1 MSRAALAPK
10 RGMDSPARPADTE
23 TMNPSRISSVR
34 SAASRQDAGADAP
47 RPDEADAELA
57 RWQELLAQAGRE
69 LAEPL
74 TAALER
80 VATLTTTGRIDRAGL
95 RTLLGEVDRAR
106 QAGIWCQ
113 QISRLA
119 SGRVRQTHERV
130 HLTNTIQSVLAHRAR
145 ELQSRG
151 IHLVQSL
158 QDVEVQVDASM
169 LHGLLN
175 ALVEWWLSCAQGL
188 VDVGVATGASP
199 DNAAIVCQFQHR
211 SPDLP
216 ADTHNPALD
225 SMSWHLLEQTARTLG
240 LGQRRHVSASQ
251 VQLTLEFPRTVH
263 ALVAGA
269 AADSAE
275 AGFVDS
281 VNSKPLAGCH
291 VLVVVGRRDVRGL
304 VREAIKSMGLV
315 VDFVNS
321 VADAVEFCQEGLP
334 HGIVFESSLKTPAF
348 MRLVESVRREVPEF
362 VFIELQEEGQAFE
375 ISSIS
380 PTGMARVGHAA
391 VATSLPS
398 ALVYELTRIM

>member
-1 MSRAALAPK
+1 MNSPFPSSAKLAATQRVVNPNE
-10 RGMDSPARPADTE
+10 SPLT
-23 TMNPSRISSVR
+23 
-34 SAASRQDAGADAP
+34 
-47 RPDEADAELA
+47 PDECELA

-74 TAALER
+74 TTALER

-95 RTLLGEVDRAR
+95 RTLLEEVDRAR

-119 SGRVRQTHERV
+119 SGRVRQSHERI
-130 HLTNTIQSVLAHRAR
+130 HLTNTVQSVLAHRAR
-145 ELQSRG
+145 ELQARG
-151 IHLVQSL
+151 IHIVQSL
-158 QDVEVQVDASM
+158 HEVEVQVDASM

-188 VDVGVATGASP
+188 VDVRINIGPSS
-199 DNAAIVCQFQHR
+199 DNASLVCQFQHR

-216 ADTHNPALD
+216 QDQNGAHNPALD

-240 LGQRRHVSASQ
+240 LVPQRQIEPSQ
-251 VQLTLEFPRTVH
+251 ARLTLEFPCTAT
-263 ALVAGA
+263 ALVGPNAEAQDAGF
-269 AADSAE
+269 ADSI
-275 AGFVDS
+275 
-281 VNSKPLAGCH
+281 NSKPLAGCH
-291 VLVVVGRRDVRGL
+291 VLVVVARRDVRGL
-304 VREAIKSMGLV
+304 VRESMKSMGLV

-321 VADAVEFCQEGLP
+321 VSDAVEFCNEGLP
-334 HGIVFESSLKTPAF
+334 HGIVFESSLKTPRF
-348 MRLVESVRREVPEF
+348 MQMVGSIRQEVPEF
-362 VFIELQEEGQAFE
+362 VFIELLDEGHTFE

>member
-1 MSRAALAPK
+1 MNSPLP
-10 RGMDSPARPADTE
+10 DSAKL
-23 TMNPSRISSVR
+23 
-34 SAASRQDAGADAP
+34 SASKLDAHPDAP
-47 RPDEADAELA
+47 RLSPDELELA

-74 TAALER
+74 TTALER

-95 RTLLGEVDRAR
+95 RTLLDEVDRAR

-119 SGRVRQTHERV
+119 SGRVRQSHERV
-130 HLTNTIQSVLAHRAR
+130 HLTNTVQSVLAHRAR
-145 ELQSRG
+145 ELQARG
-151 IHLVQSL
+151 IHIVQSL
-158 QDVEVQVDASM
+158 NEVEVQIDASM

-175 ALVEWWLSCAQGL
+175 ALVEWWLGSAQGL
-188 VDVGVATGASP
+188 VDVRINMGPAS
-199 DNAAIVCQFQHR
+199 DNTELVCQFQHR

-216 ADTHNPALD
+216 RNPHVPHNPALD

-240 LGQRRHVSASQ
+240 VVHRRQIDASQ
-251 VQLTLEFPRTVH
+251 ARLTLAFPRTVH
-263 ALVAGA
+263 GLSMDSGA
-269 AADSAE
+269 DTSD
-275 AGFVDS
+275 AGFADS

-291 VLVVVGRRDVRGL
+291 VLVVVARRDVRGL
-304 VREAIKSMGLV
+304 VRESMKSMGLV

-321 VADAVEFCQEGLP
+321 VSDAVEFCHEGLP
-334 HGIVFESSLKTPAF
+334 HGIVFESSLKTPRF
-348 MRLVESVRREVPEF
+348 MQMVGSIRQEVPEF
-362 VFIELQEEGQAFE
+362 VFIELLNEGSTFE

>member
-1 MSRAALAPK
+1 MNSPFPSSAKLAATQRVVNPNE
-10 RGMDSPARPADTE
+10 SPLT
-23 TMNPSRISSVR
+23 
-34 SAASRQDAGADAP
+34 
-47 RPDEADAELA
+47 PDECELA

-74 TAALER
+74 TTALER

-95 RTLLGEVDRAR
+95 RTLLEEVDRAR

-119 SGRVRQTHERV
+119 SGRVRQSHERI
-130 HLTNTIQSVLAHRAR
+130 HLTNTVQSVLAHRAR
-145 ELQSRG
+145 ELQARG
-151 IHLVQSL
+151 IHIVQSL
-158 QDVEVQVDASM
+158 HEVEVQVDASM

-188 VDVGVATGASP
+188 VDVRINIGPSS
-199 DNAAIVCQFQHR
+199 DNASLVCQFQHR

-216 ADTHNPALD
+216 QDQNGEHNPALD

-240 LGQRRHVSASQ
+240 LVPQRQIEPSQ
-251 VQLTLEFPRTVH
+251 ARLTLEFPRTAT
-263 ALVAGA
+263 ALVGPNAQAQDAGF
-269 AADSAE
+269 ADSI
-275 AGFVDS
+275 
-281 VNSKPLAGCH
+281 NSKPLAGCH
-291 VLVVVGRRDVRGL
+291 VLVVVARRDVRGL
-304 VREAIKSMGLV
+304 VRESMKSMGLV

-321 VADAVEFCQEGLP
+321 VSDAVEFCNEGLP
-334 HGIVFESSLKTPAF
+334 HGIVFESSLKTPRF
-348 MRLVESVRREVPEF
+348 MQMVGSIRQEVPEF
-362 VFIELQEEGQAFE
+362 VFIELLDEGHTFE

>member
-1 MSRAALAPK
+1 MPGQKLILNEPRCA
-10 RGMDSPARPADTE
+10 MNSPAPFPAKLATPQRGV
-23 TMNPSRISSVR
+23 TP
-34 SAASRQDAGADAP
+34 DAP
-47 RPDEADAELA
+47 SLSAHERELA

-95 RTLLGEVDRAR
+95 RTLLDEVDRAR

-119 SGRVRQTHERV
+119 SGRVRQSHERV
-130 HLTNTIQSVLAHRAR
+130 HLTNTVQSVLAHRAR
-145 ELQSRG
+145 ELQARG
-151 IHLVQSL
+151 IHIVQSL
-158 QDVEVQVDASM
+158 QEVEVQVDASM

-175 ALVEWWLSCAQGL
+175 AVVEWWLSCAQGL
-188 VDVGVATGASP
+188 VDVRIDQGRWS
-199 DNAAIVCQFQHR
+199 DNASLVCQFQHQ

-216 ADTHNPALD
+216 HHEAPHNAALD

-240 LGQRRHVSASQ
+240 VAQHREIESSQ
-251 VQLTLEFPRTVH
+251 ARLTLEFPRTVN
-263 ALVAGA
+263 ALAVAPGA
-269 AADSAE
+269 DVPDASFADSI
-275 AGFVDS
+275 
-281 VNSKPLAGCH
+281 NSKPLAGRH
-291 VLVVVGRRDVRGL
+291 VLVVAARRDVRGL
-304 VREAIKSMGLV
+304 VRESMKSMGLV
-315 VDFVNS
+315 VDFVNT
-321 VADAVEFCQEGLP
+321 VADAVEFCDAGLP
-334 HGIVFESSLKTPAF
+334 HGIVFESSLKTPRF
-348 MRLVESVRREVPEF
+348 MQMVASIRQEVPEF
-362 VFIELQEEGQAFE
+362 VFIELLDDGHTFE

>member
-1 MSRAALAPK
+1 MNSSFPSSARLSEPQ
-10 RGMDSPARPADTE
+10 RGISPNEP
-23 TMNPSRISSVR
+23 PLS
-34 SAASRQDAGADAP
+34 
-47 RPDEADAELA
+47 PDDCELA

-74 TAALER
+74 TTALER

-95 RTLLGEVDRAR
+95 RTLLEEVDRAR

-119 SGRVRQTHERV
+119 SGRVRQSHERI
-130 HLTNTIQSVLAHRAR
+130 HLTNTVQSVLAHRAR
-145 ELQSRG
+145 ELQARG
-151 IHLVQSL
+151 IHIVQSL
-158 QDVEVQVDASM
+158 HEVEVQVDASM

-188 VDVGVATGASP
+188 VDVRINIGPSSDQASL
-199 DNAAIVCQFQHR
+199 VCQFQHR

-216 ADTHNPALD
+216 PDQNGTHNPALD

-240 LGQRRHVSASQ
+240 LVPQRQIEASQ
-251 VQLTLEFPRTVH
+251 ARLTLEFPRTVN
-263 ALVAGA
+263 ALAVGS
-269 AADSAE
+269 SAE
-275 AGFVDS
+275 APDAGFADS
-281 VNSKPLAGCH
+281 INSKPLAGCH
-291 VLVVVGRRDVRGL
+291 VLVVVARRDVRGL
-304 VREAIKSMGLV
+304 VRESMKSMGLV

-321 VADAVEFCQEGLP
+321 VSDAVEFCNEGLP
-334 HGIVFESSLKTPAF
+334 HGIVFESSLKTPRF
-348 MRLVESVRREVPEF
+348 MQMVGSIRQEVPEF
-362 VFIELQEEGQAFE
+362 VFIELLDEGHTFE

>member
-1 MSRAALAPK
+1 MNSSLPSSAKLSTSQ
-10 RGMDSPARPADTE
+10 RGINPNESPL
-23 TMNPSRISSVR
+23 S
-34 SAASRQDAGADAP
+34 
-47 RPDEADAELA
+47 PDESELA

-80 VATLTTTGRIDRAGL
+80 VATLTTTGRIDRTGL
-95 RTLLGEVDRAR
+95 RTLLEEVDRAR

-119 SGRVRQTHERV
+119 SGRVRQSHERI
-130 HLTNTIQSVLAHRAR
+130 HLTNTVQSVLAHRAR
-145 ELQSRG
+145 ELQARG
-151 IHLVQSL
+151 IHIIQSL
-158 QDVEVQVDASM
+158 HEVEVQVDASM

-175 ALVEWWLSCAQGL
+175 ALVEWWLSCAQGR
-188 VDVGVATGASP
+188 VDVRIDMGPWS
-199 DNAAIVCQFQHR
+199 DNASLVCQFQHR

-216 ADTHNPALD
+216 QDQVGTHNPALD

-240 LGQRRHVSASQ
+240 LVPQRQIEPSQ
-251 VQLTLEFPRTVH
+251 ARLTLEFPRTVNALAVGSH
-263 ALVAGA
+263 ADPVDAGF
-269 AADSAE
+269 ADSI
-275 AGFVDS
+275 
-281 VNSKPLAGCH
+281 NSKPLAGCH
-291 VLVVVGRRDVRGL
+291 VLVVVARRDVRGL
-304 VREAIKSMGLV
+304 VRESMKSMGLV

-321 VADAVEFCQEGLP
+321 VSDAIEFCTEGLP
-334 HGIVFESSLKTPAF
+334 HGIVFESSLKTPRF
-348 MRLVESVRREVPEF
+348 MQMVGSIRQEVPEF
-362 VFIELQEEGQAFE
+362 VFIELLDEGHTFE

>member
-1 MSRAALAPK
+1 
-10 RGMDSPARPADTE
+10 
-23 TMNPSRISSVR
+23 MNPSYLSSAR
-34 SAASRQDAGADAP
+34 STAP
-47 RPDEADAELA
+47 RQGAGTDAARPDDAELELA
-57 RWQELLAQAGRE
+57 RWQEVLAQAGRE

-95 RTLLGEVDRAR
+95 RTLLDEVDRAR

-119 SGRVRQTHERV
+119 SGRVRQSHERV

-145 ELQSRG
+145 ELQARG
-151 IHLVQSL
+151 IHIVQSL
-158 QDVEVQVDASM
+158 REVEVQVDASM

-188 VDVGVATGASP
+188 VDVRIDVGNDADKASL
-199 DNAAIVCQFQHR
+199 VCQLQHR

-216 ADTHNPALD
+216 QDKNTSEHNALD

-240 LGQRRHVSASQ
+240 LVSQRRVDASQ
-251 VQLTLEFPRTVH
+251 AQLTLTFPRTVS
-263 ALVAGA
+263 ALVADGIG
-269 AADSAE
+269 DMQD
-275 AGFVDS
+275 AGFADS

-291 VLVVVGRRDVRGL
+291 VLVVAARRDVRGL
-304 VREAIKSMGLV
+304 VRESIKSMGLV

-321 VADAVEFCQEGLP
+321 VSDAVEFCQAGLP
-334 HGIVFESSLKTPAF
+334 HGIVFESSLKTPRF
-348 MRLVESVRREVPEF
+348 MQLVASVRQEVPEF
-362 VFIELQEEGQAFE
+362 VFIELLDEGQTFE
-375 ISSIS
+375 ISGIS
-380 PTGMARVGHAA
+380 PTGMARVGHSA

-398 ALVYELTRIM
+398 ALVYELSRIM

>member
-1 MSRAALAPK
+1 MNSSAPSSAKLAAPH
-10 RGMDSPARPADTE
+10 RE
-23 TMNPSRISSVR
+23 VNPNEPPLS
-34 SAASRQDAGADAP
+34 
-47 RPDEADAELA
+47 PDERELA

-95 RTLLGEVDRAR
+95 RTLLEEVDRAR

-119 SGRVRQTHERV
+119 SGRVRQSHERI
-130 HLTNTIQSVLAHRAR
+130 HLTNTVQSVLAHRAR
-145 ELQSRG
+145 ELQARG
-151 IHLVQSL
+151 IHIVQSL
-158 QDVEVQVDASM
+158 HEVEVQVDASM

-188 VDVGVATGASP
+188 VDVRIDQGPWS
-199 DNAAIVCQFQHR
+199 DNASLVCQFQHQ

-216 ADTHNPALD
+216 QNQDVPHNPALD

-240 LGQRRHVSASQ
+240 VVAQRQIEASQ
-251 VQLTLEFPRTVH
+251 ARLTLAFPRTVN
-263 ALVAGA
+263 ALVAGTSA
-269 AADSAE
+269 DAQDAGFADSI
-275 AGFVDS
+275 
-281 VNSKPLAGCH
+281 NSKPLAGCH
-291 VLVVVGRRDVRGL
+291 VLVVVARRDVRGL
-304 VREAIKSMGLV
+304 VRESMKSMGLV

-321 VADAVEFCQEGLP
+321 VSDAVEFCNAGLP
-334 HGIVFESSLKTPAF
+334 HGSVFESSLKTPRF
-348 MRLVESVRREVPEF
+348 MQLVGSIRQEVPEF
-362 VFIELQEEGQAFE
+362 VFIELLNEGHTFE

>member
-1 MSRAALAPK
+1 MQRQKLILNEPRFAMNSPVPFQAKLATPQ
-10 RGMDSPARPADTE
+10 RGA
-23 TMNPSRISSVR
+23 NP
-34 SAASRQDAGADAP
+34 DAP
-47 RPDEADAELA
+47 TLSPDERELA

-95 RTLLGEVDRAR
+95 RTLLDEVDRAR

-119 SGRVRQTHERV
+119 SGRVRQSHERV
-130 HLTNTIQSVLAHRAR
+130 HLTNTVQSVLAHRAR
-145 ELQSRG
+145 ELQARG
-151 IHLVQSL
+151 IHIVQSL
-158 QDVEVQVDASM
+158 QEVEVQVDASM

-175 ALVEWWLSCAQGL
+175 AVVEWWLSCAQGL
-188 VDVGVATGASP
+188 VDVRIDQGRWS
-199 DNAAIVCQFQHR
+199 DNASLVCQFQHR

-216 ADTHNPALD
+216 HNPEAPHNPALD

-240 LGQRRHVSASQ
+240 VAQHREIESSQ
-251 VQLTLEFPRTVH
+251 ARLTLEFPRTVN
-263 ALVAGA
+263 ALA
-269 AADSAE
+269 AAPGADVPDASFADSI
-275 AGFVDS
+275 
-281 VNSKPLAGCH
+281 NSKPLAGCH
-291 VLVVVGRRDVRGL
+291 VLVVAARRDVRGL
-304 VREAIKSMGLV
+304 VRESMKSMGLV
-315 VDFVNS
+315 VDFVNT
-321 VADAVEFCQEGLP
+321 VADAVEFCDAGLP
-334 HGIVFESSLKTPAF
+334 HGIVFESSLKTPRF
-348 MRLVESVRREVPEF
+348 MQMVASIRQEVPEF
-362 VFIELQEEGQAFE
+362 VFIELLDDGHTFE

>member
-1 MSRAALAPK
+1 M
-10 RGMDSPARPADTE
+10 
-23 TMNPSRISSVR
+23 
-34 SAASRQDAGADAP
+34 ASKQDARADAP
-47 RPDEADAELA
+47 RPSEPDRELA

-74 TAALER
+74 TTALER

-95 RTLLGEVDRAR
+95 RTLLDEVDRAR

-145 ELQSRG
+145 ELQARG
-151 IHLVQSL
+151 IHIVQSL
-158 QDVEVQVDASM
+158 HELEVQVDASM

-175 ALVEWWLSCAQGL
+175 ALVEWWLGCAQGL
-188 VDVGVATGASP
+188 VDVRIDTGGWS
-199 DNAAIVCQFQHR
+199 DNASLVCQFQHR

-216 ADTHNPALD
+216 PEQHNPALD
-225 SMSWHLLEQTARTLG
+225 SMSWHLLDQTARTLG
-240 LGQRRHVSASQ
+240 LVQQRKITASQ
-251 VQLTLEFPRTVH
+251 VQLRLEFPRAAH
-263 ALVAGA
+263 ALVANVGGDTPNA
-269 AADSAE
+269 GFADSI
-275 AGFVDS
+275 
-281 VNSKPLAGCH
+281 NSKPLAGCH
-291 VLVVVGRRDVRGL
+291 VLVMAARRDVRGL
-304 VREAIKSMGLV
+304 VRESIKSMGLV
-315 VDFVNS
+315 IDFVNS

-334 HGIVFESSLKTPAF
+334 HGIVFEGKLKTPAF

-362 VFIELQEEGQAFE
+362 VFIELLDEGQAFE

-380 PTGMARVGHAA
+380 PTGMARVGHSA

>member
-1 MSRAALAPK
+1 MNSPLHSSAKLAVSQP
-10 RGMDSPARPADTE
+10 
-23 TMNPSRISSVR
+23 
-34 SAASRQDAGADAP
+34 GAH
-47 RPDEADAELA
+47 PDETRLSPDERELA

-95 RTLLGEVDRAR
+95 RTLLEEVDRAR

-119 SGRVRQTHERV
+119 SGRVRQSHERI
-130 HLTNTIQSVLAHRAR
+130 HLTNTVQSVLAHRAR
-145 ELQSRG
+145 ELQARG
-151 IHLVQSL
+151 IHIVQSL
-158 QDVEVQVDASM
+158 HEVEVQVDASM

-188 VDVGVATGASP
+188 VDVRIDMGPWS
-199 DNAAIVCQFQHR
+199 DNASLVCQFQHR

-216 ADTHNPALD
+216 QNKDVPHNPALD

-240 LGQRRHVSASQ
+240 LVPQRHIEDSQ
-251 VQLTLEFPRTVH
+251 ARLTLEFPRTVT
-263 ALVAGA
+263 ALAVGPNADAPDAGF
-269 AADSAE
+269 ADSI
-275 AGFVDS
+275 
-281 VNSKPLAGCH
+281 NSKPLAGCH
-291 VLVVVGRRDVRGL
+291 VLVVAARRDVRGL
-304 VREAIKSMGLV
+304 VRESMKSMGLV

-321 VADAVEFCQEGLP
+321 VSDAVEFCDAGLP
-334 HGIVFESSLKTPAF
+334 HGIVFESSLKTPRF
-348 MRLVESVRREVPEF
+348 MQMVGSIRQEVPEF
-362 VFIELQEEGQAFE
+362 VFIELLSEGHTFE

>member
-1 MSRAALAPK
+1 MS
-10 RGMDSPARPADTE
+10 
-23 TMNPSRISSVR
+23 
-34 SAASRQDAGADAP
+34 SRQDARA
-47 RPDEADAELA
+47 EASRLNESEQELA
-57 RWQELLAQAGRE
+57 RWQEQLAQAGRE

-74 TAALER
+74 TTALER

-95 RTLLGEVDRAR
+95 RTLLDEVDRAR

-145 ELQSRG
+145 ELQARG
-151 IHLVQSL
+151 IHIVQSL
-158 QDVEVQVDASM
+158 REVEVQIDASM

-175 ALVEWWLSCAQGL
+175 ALVEWWLSGAQGL
-188 VDVGVATGASP
+188 VEVRIEVGTGSDSASL
-199 DNAAIVCQFQHR
+199 VCQFQHR

-216 ADTHNPALD
+216 PDTHGGHPSPTALD

-240 LGQRRHVSASQ
+240 LVPQRQVTASQ
-251 VQLTLEFPRTVH
+251 ARLTLAFPRTAQ
-263 ALVAGA
+263 ALVAASGA
-269 AADSAE
+269 DTPDADFA
-275 AGFVDS
+275 DS

-291 VLVVVGRRDVRGL
+291 VLVVATRRDVRGL
-304 VREAIKSMGLV
+304 VRESIRSMGLV

-321 VADAVEFCQEGLP
+321 VADAVEFCREGLP
-334 HGIVFESSLKTPAF
+334 HGIVFESSLKTPRF
-348 MRLVESVRREVPEF
+348 MQLVQSVRREVPEF
-362 VFIELQEEGQAFE
+362 VFIELLDEGQTFE
-375 ISSIS
+375 ISGIS
-380 PTGMARVGHAA
+380 PTGMARVGHSA

>member
-1 MSRAALAPK
+1 MN
-10 RGMDSPARPADTE
+10 SPFPSSAKLVATQRE
-23 TMNPSRISSVR
+23 VNPNESPLS
-34 SAASRQDAGADAP
+34 
-47 RPDEADAELA
+47 PDESELA

-74 TAALER
+74 TTALER

-95 RTLLGEVDRAR
+95 RTLLEEVDRAR

-119 SGRVRQTHERV
+119 SGRVRQSHERI
-130 HLTNTIQSVLAHRAR
+130 HLTNTVQSVLAHRAR
-145 ELQSRG
+145 ELQARG
-151 IHLVQSL
+151 IHIVQSL
-158 QDVEVQVDASM
+158 HEVEVQVDASM

-188 VDVGVATGASP
+188 VDVRINIGPSS
-199 DNAAIVCQFQHR
+199 DNASLVCQFQHR

-216 ADTHNPALD
+216 QDQNGTHNPALD

-240 LGQRRHVSASQ
+240 LVPQRQIEPSQ
-251 VQLTLEFPRTVH
+251 ARLTLEFPRTVT
-263 ALVAGA
+263 ALVGPNAEAPDAGF
-269 AADSAE
+269 ADSI
-275 AGFVDS
+275 
-281 VNSKPLAGCH
+281 NSKPLAGCH
-291 VLVVVGRRDVRGL
+291 VLVVVARRDVRGL
-304 VREAIKSMGLV
+304 VRESMKSMGLV

-321 VADAVEFCQEGLP
+321 VSDAVEFCNEGLP
-334 HGIVFESSLKTPAF
+334 HGIVFESSLKTPRF
-348 MRLVESVRREVPEF
+348 MQMVGSIRQEVPEF
-362 VFIELQEEGQAFE
+362 VFIELLDEGHTFE